1 MGQPIDFVGLNT
13 FIYEPLGW
21 DTTTQTNLA
30 GGSGSVEKIKNNN
43 VPNLGDYDV
52 PVEQNTFGNL
62 GTMEIEY
69 GQISPAVHNST
80 FRLTNVKYQL
90 LGGVLPD
97 PATGNKPNDAIGA
110 TRAKAQ
116 HLNILTLRR
125 NGPYGYST
133 WKQIRVSQNPLT
145 RKQNKNNI
153 FTYVIQGD
161 EVTSTLSGSVAI
173 KKNRYSTIQKKV
185 ETPVASKFKP
195 IEVLLGVTDE
205 DIDRIRRVMVRSPL
219 GNDVVFFNNKEV
231 DQHMDV
237 EYEESEA
244 YKTIK
249 GMYLAGALDSP
260 DSPIDSF
267 EYIKYSETI
276 FPSLINV
283 YQNYS
288 RSRTNFQ
295 FSWRSSNEKR
305 VKPSIAFTGSVYH
318 DGAYV
323 QGSTPQTAPSIDY
336 GFGFNVPYQSDWVL
350 DSLWNLTSFAPPQ
363 DGLFLTRTG
372 ALGLTQYDQYNRYMP
387 TRASIS
393 SASVYYYPIGGAAQ
407 YWNGDTAYNYRT
419 GSLSSSAGG
428 EGQLMNSYCMF
439 TDWRQVT
446 SSGGSHPAIDDFL
459 TASSLYSR
467 KTLIPT
473 RKSLAAQSGRVYSH
487 HGQNTDDLLHMYHYF
502 GGATAWTAGDTR
514 KSQVDG
520 VLVSNKRYPMDDNY
534 DKFAEYTKILAKDYS
549 IVPEFKIS
557 NHVEFYDKFGPQEEN
572 KALFG
577 ISGSGKY
584 SSNQGEY
591 NSSDEEFYKIYSNT
605 DFMKHFD
612 LVKND
617 HSEFVEPSAIS
628 LKCNAIKKLL
638 PYDGFYPAQR
648 ANQLAKQ
655 FYKSYGDHFDLNEA
669 SVTISD
675 TPGTLDKTQTTELVF
690 MPNRFNAIFED
701 STQQPHYGN
710 KVNNNNSTFHELH
723 GEYPQISHDYLS
735 WHSDEDKPNYAP
747 NDGYE
752 SGYGVKWL
760 FDRIH
765 QGQMD
770 YHMEGAINP
779 IGQGIMALEF
789 NGWTSWIP
797 AEGSTDIKK
806 AKFNVYRAHKL
817 KGHFPALRKWK
828 YWIGINAVNGSN
840 DYQNVNIYGDQR
852 KGWKNGITYASP
864 VDQQFHDAHDGNPIR
879 DPETTLSPT
888 TGLPF
893 KMDINFPRK
902 NNLVHQFSGE
912 VCEYG
917 SVEYNTNNKVGF
929 EYLNLIPD
937 EFFASYHKLRAQWR
951 VNTNTLSRGWQFG
964 FDATDR
970 FNTRIPDPSERSAN
984 CPKSVTNTF
993 TSLTTSPQG
1002 YKFGPAN
1009 HHGPAAT
1016 PTTKF
1021 NLPKFNEQLYPTSYK
1036 TQYPMTMVSDGY
1048 GNYVAFLFI
1057 RDDNDQTQTVK
1068 KWQGFGGNNMHYDD
1082 PTVGGSSREQRN
1094 YFIPVFRDKS
1104 HNQFLGGND
1113 PDEFL
1118 PSRIRTTPWGVSVF
1132 TDENLTGYGK
1142 VPKATDTLGWHADS
1156 AVAESSDDIYW
1167 GINMGKPV
1175 FLQNSFV
1182 QLVGRKQK
1190 AWEKVYEDNP
1200 GTQPYHP
1207 DSDFI
1212 TEVNK
1217 PDLNANLG
1225 DGLQHTFTS
1234 LGNVGRADLGTPAKH
1249 SNTMKQGVFHPLKPP
1264 IVVIRVPKR
1273 NGDRAQFGSTT
1284 EWSSYY
1290 AAKYM
1295 AEAINDIKNYW
1306 TDPTG
1311 KYKHISPLYK
1321 AFSDSGIIPNNGIIS
1336 ATPYTSQEPS
1346 WYNNGSNQKWDVSAT
1361 FSQDSDSPAQPIT
1374 PPGIP
1379 HPFSRLVI
1387 TRKPPTGIADYD
1399 DRYWRYI
1406 INWNTGIGISR
1417 RSSVNQYETTEE
1429 VGRSISDTNPNYTLT
1444 TFDLLEMDDFRENR
1458 LGTSGSP
1465 MVAHGSYTYH
1475 STNLSW
1481 SDLSDGSINL
1491 NALSSPSANADSK
1504 YCKIQ
1509 PMLTPMFAPG
1519 VLFNTIKSGVA
1530 CDYPLMTDRINR
1542 VLAAVTGSEGAVSFW
1557 MIGSRSIATSSF
1569 VGTTD
1574 YFASTQ
1580 GDLVQKPDVNNQNL
1594 PISAEIDDSFFQT
1607 ASANFDL
1614 AKTIFDTL
1622 PLKRNSTTGN
1632 FRGFDLRIPFEA
1644 LVEPE
1649 NYLANRRMINQEP
1662 DNFLYFD
1669 KHLRLNYETRW
1680 DGQGDQIYKKMAHN
1694 FLAEVPEFFLLDG
1707 NFKSIRSLE
1716 QGNANFGNVDGF
1728 YAQASATS
1736 RTPYCY
1742 KMRVKMYKSLDKTA
1756 NTIWSNGTRVKPPQV
1771 YLPDNPPVNP
1781 RETITMYSRP
1791 SAFGPPSWDG
1801 DFRAEWVGSLQTI
1814 TGSDNRF
1821 GYNFPFTPPYYHGE
1835 AWADITFKPDKIRK
1849 YTLSEIIASSSVE
1862 YYRYWHPNANTS
1874 IEARQADSGI
1884 HFAQWT
1890 GSLLNKTSTNDNF
1903 YAPQHPL
1910 FVNDN
1915 AMQLEASLNLFGR
1928 TLEDPVQSKPQSS
1941 MANILR
1947 PNIIVDTIEQNKAR
1961 WVIQPKFETPILN
1974 FTTVLSQSQHITGIE
1989 IDSTLV
1995 NTNPLQITQGSKRVI
2010 NIYDGGLHH
2019 TIFYDFGSVLDV
2031 PDPSVSANL
2040 IRVSVGLFGNAETVR
2055 DQTILAINA
2064 SSSLQ
2069 ASPLGQTGMV
2079 ITSSA
2084 GGIMPNASI
2093 DASASPTFASKFTIT
2108 TLQTGSIHTDAPV
2121 AHHSPAATT
2130 VGMWHQYGVVP
2141 TGSQGIFMQIEDVP
2155 KTWMKGALGIH
2166 TARSQQTASLAD
2178 LVGFPK
2184 TSQRLGELANT
2195 KKVYEAVVAIPFIE
2209 ESNERKFFEIPRRDI
2224 DNALDPSPEVRTV
2237 GNSIRSM
2244 VDKMGRYVFPPSMDF
2259 LRNRD
2264 ITPFAMYIFEFS
2276 HVFTKQDLTD
2286 IWQNIAPKIGVAHQA
2301 ATATITHELLSSELI
2316 GGGSSAEDPTREA
2329 KKNRDKGI
2337 PFPDKI
2343 RWMVFKVKQRAK
2355 TNYYDKVIQKRGIKE
2370 EEEARELTRVS
2381 FNWPYDYFSLV
2392 ELVKL
2397 DASVVLAEIEDPP
2410 VSPNDDSNRSIMPKI
2425 TRLNTPRSLMKSMAK
2440 ITPNDTKERSEI
2452 LKAMKSAVSGGFK
2465 FNFVKDD
2472 D

>member
-1 MGQPIDFVGLNT
+1 MGQPVDFVGLNT

-21 DTTTQTNLA
+21 DITTQTNLA
-30 GGSGSVEKIKNNN
+30 GGSSSVEKIQNNN
-43 VPNLGDYDV
+43 VPNLLAYDV

-69 GQISPAVHNST
+69 GQSLPAVHNST
-80 FRLTNVKYQL
+80 FRLINVKYQL
-90 LGGVLPD
+90 SDGVLPD
-97 PATGNKPNDAIGA
+97 PATGGSPMDAAAA
-110 TRAKAQ
+110 TRARAQ

-161 EVTSTLSGSVAI
+161 EIVSTLSGSVAV

-276 FPSLINV
+276 YPSLTNV

-295 FSWRSSNEKR
+295 FPWRSSNEKR
-305 VKPSIAFTGSVYH
+305 VKPSIAFTGSVRH
-318 DGAYV
+318 DTAYV
-323 QGSTPQTAPSIDY
+323 QNATPQTAPSIDN
-336 GFGFNVPYQSDWVL
+336 GFGFDVPYQSDWVL

-372 ALGLTQYDQYNRYMP
+372 ALGLTQYDQYNRLMP

-393 SASVYYYPIGGAAQ
+393 SASVYYYPIGGAAK
-407 YWNGDTAYNYRT
+407 YWNDDTAYNYRT

-446 SSGGSHPAIDDFL
+446 SSTSTHPAIDEFL

-473 RKSLAAQSGRVYSH
+473 HQALAAQSGRVYSH

-502 GGATAWTAGDTR
+502 GGSTSWTAGDTR

-520 VLVSNKRYPMDDNY
+520 LLVSNKRYPMADTY

-557 NHVEFYDKFGPQEEN
+557 NHVEFYEKFGPQEEN

-584 SSNQGEY
+584 SSYQGEF

-612 LVKND
+612 LVKKD

-655 FYKSYGDHFDLNEA
+655 FYKSYGDHFDLDEA
-669 SVTISD
+669 SVTVSE
-675 TPGTLDKTQTTELVF
+675 TPGTLTQGQTTELVF

-710 KVNNNNSTFHELH
+710 QVNNSNASFHDLH
-723 GEYPQISHDYLS
+723 GEYPQISHTYLS
-735 WHSDEDKPNYAP
+735 WHSDDSINTYAP
-747 NDGYE
+747 NEGYK
-752 SGYGVKWL
+752 SGYGVKYL

-765 QGQMD
+765 QGQMT
-770 YHMEGAINP
+770 YHMENAINP
-779 IGQGIMALEF
+779 ISKGGTAF
-789 NGWTSWIP
+789 SFSTWASWSP
-797 AEGSTDIKK
+797 SQNHEGSTDINK
-806 AKFNVYRAHKL
+806 AKLNIYRANSL
-817 KGHFPALRKWK
+817 IGHFPALRQWK
-828 YWIGINAVNGSN
+828 YWIGINAVPSPGSAPSEW
-840 DYQNVNIYGDQR
+840 QNVNIYGDQ
-852 KGWKNGITYASP
+852 TYAHLNGPTTKGSENNN
-864 VDQQFHDAHDGNPIR
+864 FHSAHDGNPIQA
-879 DPETTLSPT
+879 PENSPYYT
-888 TGLPF
+888 S
-893 KMDINFPRK
+893 DINFPRK
-902 NNLVHQFSGE
+902 NNLIHQYSGKI
-912 VCEYG
+912 CEYG
-917 SVEYNTNNKVGF
+917 SVEYNTSNEVGF
-929 EYLNLIPD
+929 QYLNLIPD
-937 EFFASYHKLRAQWR
+937 EFFATYHKLKAKWS
-951 VNTNTLSRGWQFG
+951 TSTGPILSQTYHFG
-964 FDATDR
+964 FDANHDQD
-970 FNTRIPDPSERSAN
+970 NKIPDPSERSAN
-984 CPKSVTNTF
+984 CPKSISSGV

-1002 YKFGPAN
+1002 YKFGPAV
-1009 HHGPAAT
+1009 HHGPATT

-1021 NLPKFNEQLYPTSYK
+1021 RLPKFDEEIYPTSFK

-1048 GNYVAFLFI
+1048 GNYIAFLFI
-1057 RDDNDQTQTVK
+1057 KDENDQTQTIK
-1068 KWQGFGGNNMHYDD
+1068 KWRGFGGNNMHYDD
-1082 PTVGGSSREQRN
+1082 GSSTSSRDQRN
-1094 YFIPVFRDKS
+1094 YFIPTFRDKS
-1104 HNQFLGGND
+1104 YWTGTGTVAN

-1118 PSRIRTTPWGVSVF
+1118 PSRIRTTPWSISPF
-1132 TDENLTGYGK
+1132 ENANLTGYGK
-1142 VPKATDTLGWHADS
+1142 VQKGSNTTS
-1156 AVAESSDDIYW
+1156 ASKVAESSDDIYW
-1167 GINMGKPV
+1167 GINMGKSV
-1175 FLQNSFV
+1175 TAGNGFTQII
-1182 QLVGRKQK
+1182 GQK
-1190 AWEKVYEDNP
+1190 TKIWEKVYEDNP

-1207 DSDFI
+1207 NSVFV
-1212 TEVNK
+1212 T
-1217 PDLNANLG
+1217 
-1225 DGLQHTFTS
+1225 
-1234 LGNVGRADLGTPAKH
+1234 NVGNSDEKLSIGSGIQHLFTGKGTVAAADLGTP
-1249 SNTMKQGVFHPLKPP
+1249 STTSSTMKNGVFHPLKPP

-1273 NGDRAQFGSTT
+1273 NGDRAQFGSDT
-1284 EWSSYY
+1284 EWSSFY

-1295 AEAINDIKNYW
+1295 AEAINDIREYH

-1311 KYKHISPLYK
+1311 KYKHIAPLYK
-1321 AFSDSGIIPNNGIIS
+1321 VFSDSGLIPNDGVV
-1336 ATPYTSQEPS
+1336 AYPPYSSQEPS
-1346 WYNNGSNQKWDVSAT
+1346 WFNNGLFRKWDVTAT
-1361 FSQDSDSPAQPIT
+1361 FSQDSNSSAAPFLHPSV
-1374 PPGIP
+1374 P
-1379 HPFSRLVI
+1379 HPFSRLNI
-1387 TRKPPTGIADYD
+1387 TRRPPTGISDYD

-1406 INWNTGIGISR
+1406 VNWNSAIGISR
-1417 RSSVNQYETTEE
+1417 RSNVDQYQTVEE
-1429 VGRSISDTNPNYTLT
+1429 VGRAIADTNPDYTLT

-1458 LGTSGSP
+1458 LGTTLKP
-1465 MVAHGSYTYH
+1465 MVAQGSYTYH
-1475 STNLSW
+1475 TNKFSW
-1481 SDLSDGSINL
+1481 TL
-1491 NALSSPSANADSK
+1491 LSSPSMNSNTLSSPAANAESK
-1504 YCKIQ
+1504 YCTIQ

-1557 MIGSRSIATSSF
+1557 MIGSRAVATSSF

-1574 YFASTQ
+1574 YFATEVGSPAK
-1580 GDLVQKPDVNNQNL
+1580 KPDGSGGTAVAQ
-1594 PISAEIDDSFFQT
+1594 IDDAFFQT
-1607 ASANFDL
+1607 TTSDFDT

-1622 PLKRNSTTGN
+1622 PLKRNSTVGN

-1669 KHLRLNYETRW
+1669 KHMRLNYETRW

-1728 YAQASATS
+1728 YAQASSTS

-1771 YLPDNPPVNP
+1771 YLPDNAAVNP

-1801 DFRAEWVGSLQTI
+1801 DFRAEWVGSLETI
-1814 TGSDNRF
+1814 TGSDNRS

-1874 IEARQADSGI
+1874 IEARQDNSGI

-1890 GSLLNKTSTNDNF
+1890 GSLLNQGSTNDNF

-1928 TLEDPVQSKPQSS
+1928 TLEDAIQTKPLSNAAKILGS
-1941 MANILR
+1941 NIT
-1947 PNIIVDTIEQNKAR
+1947 VDTIEQNKAR

-1995 NTNPLQITQGSKRVI
+1995 NTNPLQIGLGSNRVI

-2019 TIFYDFGSVLDV
+2019 TIFYDLGLINLSPNAPVA
-2031 PDPSVSANL
+2031 ANL
-2040 IRVSVGLFGNAETVR
+2040 IGVSVDLNDDAETVR
-2055 DQTILAINA
+2055 DKTILAINA

-2069 ASPLGQTGMV
+2069 ANPLGLTSMI

-2084 GGIMPNASI
+2084 GNVMPNASI
-2093 DASASPTFASKFTIT
+2093 DASAVPTFASKFTIT
-2108 TLQTGSIHTDAPV
+2108 TLQTGSIQTDAPV
-2121 AHHSPAATT
+2121 ADHSPAATT

-2195 KKVYEAVVAIPFIE
+2195 KKIYEAVIAVPFIE

-2224 DNALDPSPEVRTV
+2224 DNAIDPSPEVRTV

-2244 VDKMGRYVFPPSMDF
+2244 VDKMSRYVFPPSMDF

-2286 IWQNIAPKIGVAHQA
+2286 IWQNIAPKIGIAHQA
-2301 ATATITHELLSSELI
+2301 ATATISHELLSSELI

-2329 KKNRDKGI
+2329 KKNKDKGI

-2355 TNYYDKVIQKRGIKE
+2355 TNYYDKIVKKRGIKE

-2425 TRLNTPRSLMKSMAK
+2425 TRLKMPRSLMKSMAK